1 MKTYLFILLASFCV
15 VQVSCAQSKTI
26 ASAEENKDLRLE
38 NDAFKYSQFIAG
50 KYNGFEVDVYGNIFV
65 VTPSNQLKKISPT
78 GDSISVFNDVKRYG
92 NPSLIDVSNPLKI
105 LLYYKNFATAVFL
118 DRLLTLRGSL
128 NFRTGNIFAAKAV
141 ATSYDNQIWLFDEQ
155 DFTLKK
161 IDELGEVLL
170 SSNDLRN
177 QIGVTPFAST
187 IIDRENVVYVY
198 DSNQG
203 FFLFDYYG
211 AYKKTIAV
219 IGWENVNVSGNVLYG
234 FKEGKLCVYNTETLL
249 EKQFDLPKVFLEN
262 KMLKAIDSKLYL
274 LVENGIYVF
283 EIK

>member
-1 MKTYLFILLASFCV
+1 MKSGLFLLLAGLCM
-15 VQVSCAQSKTI
+15 VQLSCAQSKPI
-26 ASAEENKDLRLE
+26 ATSVNSSNLRIE
-38 NDAFKYSQFIAG
+38 TDAFKYVQFVTG
-50 KYNGFEVDVYGNIFV
+50 TYNSFEVDVYGNMFV
-65 VTPSNQLKKISPT
+65 VTAGNQFKKISPI

-128 NFRTGNIFAAKAV
+128 NFRTSGIFAAKAV

-161 IDELGEVLL
+161 IDELGKLLL

-198 DSNQG
+198 DINQG

-219 IGWENVNVSGNVLYG
+219 TGWENVNVSGTVLYG
-234 FKEGKLCVYNTETLL
+234 FKEGKLCVYNSATLI
-249 EKQFDLPKVFLEN
+249 EKQYDLPTAFLKN
-262 KMLKAIDSKLYL
+262 KILKAIGGKLYL
-274 LVENGIYVF
+274 LAEDGIYVF

>member
-1 MKTYLFILLASFCV
+1 MKSYLFLLLAGFCM
-15 VQVSCAQSKTI
+15 VQLSCAQSKPMATLGD
-26 ASAEENKDLRLE
+26 SSNLRIE
-38 NDAFKYSQFIAG
+38 TDAFKYVQFVTG
-50 KYNGFEVDVYGNIFV
+50 RYNSFEVDVYGNMFV
-65 VTPSNQLKKISPT
+65 VTASNQLKKISPA

-128 NFRTGNIFAAKAV
+128 NFRTSNIFAAKAV

-161 IDELGEVLL
+161 IDELGKLLL

-177 QIGVTPFAST
+177 QLGVTPFAST

-198 DSNQG
+198 DINQG

-211 AYKKTIAV
+211 AYKKTISV
-219 IGWENVNVSGNVLYG
+219 TGWEDVNVSGDVLYG
-234 FKEGKLCVYNTETLL
+234 FKEGKLCVYNSATLI
-249 EKQFDLPKVFLEN
+249 EKKFELPKAFLKN
-262 KMLKAIDSKLYL
+262 KMLKAINGKLYL
-274 LVENGIYVF
+274 LAEDGIYVF